1 MDVARTWAT
10 GPFPTTRTRMPSTIS
25 AYPDIVSGSSA
36 QHDDPQRGRAEDVGF
51 AEAFLHPFTPAVE
64 LRLVAEVRRVRVR
77 RLRIRQH
84 RRGVRTRAPA
94 EADHLDVAGP
104 VLDLDV
110 ASRRVPHRRDHVEH
124 AQEARP
130 AVDGD
135 AVAVAGDRLA
145 VPQLR
150 VRGQ

>member
-25 AYPDIVSGSSA
+25 AYPDMALASSG
-36 QHDDPQRGRAEDVGF
+36 QHDDPQRGGAQDVGF

-77 RLRIRQH
+77 RLRVRQH
-84 RRGVRTRAPA
+84 GRGVRARAPA

-104 VLDLDV
+104 VLHLHV
-110 ASRRVPHRRDHVEH
+110 AARRVPRWRDHVEH
-124 AQEARP
+124 AQEARR
-130 AVDGD
+130 AVD
-135 AVAVAGDRLA
+135 R
-145 VPQLR
+145 
-150 VRGQ
+150 